1 MLIAAGLIWLRFVE
15 FDQKK
20 KDLKSNKGIVPGM
33 ATVGVEPSAAV
44 REFIGNVT
52 DVDRLHEEMIHMRIQ
67 EDKVCLVFLFL

>member
-1 MLIAAGLIWLRFVE
+1 M
-15 FDQKK
+15 
-20 KDLKSNKGIVPGM
+20 
-33 ATVGVEPSAAV
+33 GVEPSAAV

>member
-1 MLIAAGLIWLRFVE
+1 
-15 FDQKK
+15 
-20 KDLKSNKGIVPGM
+20 M

-67 EDKVCLVFLFL
+67 EDKVCLVFLFLQF